1 MCLEWLCCGCQLAEV
16 LTELGRL
23 DEATKVVSD
32 AMHQFTGTQEEVNV
46 LVANSQISLKK
57 GKVDTAIRMLGNI
70 PFDSPAY
77 PRAQLVKADIHL
89 KVRAVGL

>member
-77 PRAQLVKADIHL
+77 PRAQMVKADIHL